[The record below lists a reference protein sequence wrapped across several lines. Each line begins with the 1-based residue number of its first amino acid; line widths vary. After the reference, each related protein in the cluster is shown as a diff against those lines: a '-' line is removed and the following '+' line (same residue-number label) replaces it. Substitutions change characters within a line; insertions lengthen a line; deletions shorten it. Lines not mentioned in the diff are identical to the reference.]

1 MIRLKS
7 LSLQD
12 IKNVEKGTVVFSA
25 LPSGGSV
32 TGIYGQ
38 NGSGKTAVIT
48 VVRCL
53 RCLMAGWS
61 VPDECIVG
69 LVRQG
74 SESASISAVFSVG
87 DDEVGYSVR
96 LKPIEN
102 GKAHVG
108 QETVELRSPGERKRV
123 LLDHKVS
130 EEDEM
135 GLLVST
141 LSPVSQWNSLKSV
154 RRADEKFRQE
164 ETLAWSQGR
173 SFVFATSFFDA
184 LKVIDEEISDT
195 SNLPKAKRDARDTN
209 LRPLIS
215 VLSALSNY
223 ARENMR
229 IMTTREGAAV
239 SFGCV
244 PIAHGSRFDVLNI
257 TQPVIVPQD
266 LQPVIEQMVEQS
278 NEVLPTV
285 IPGLQ
290 LGCDMQDDVTDDRQP
305 GVRVFLRSERNGVAI
320 PFWAESEGVKRIVG
334 MMSLLIR
341 MFNES
346 DVCIA
351 IDEIDSGI
359 FEILLGTLLQV
370 IAEYG
375 RGQLIFTA
383 HNLRVLEVLS
393 DKSIV
398 FSTSNPKNRFTTIKG
413 VRDSNNL
420 RNMYIRAVNID
431 DQPEELAPRVRKSRV
446 AVAFNKAGRVMR
458 KDDHA

>member
-12 IKNVEKGTVVFSA
+12 IKNVEKGTVVFSD

-102 GKAHVG
+102 GKAHVA

-184 LKVIDEEISDT
+184 LKVVNGEISDT
-195 SNLPKAKRDARDTN
+195 SNLPKAKRDARDAN

-266 LQPVIEQMVEQS
+266 LRPVIEQMVEQS

-285 IPGLQ
+285 IPGLSWA
-290 LGCDMQDDVTDDRQP
+290 VTCKMTLP
-305 GVRVFLRSERNGVAI
+305 MIGNLAC
-320 PFWAESEGVKRIVG
+320 
-334 MMSLLIR
+334 
-341 MFNES
+341 
-346 DVCIA
+346 VC
-351 IDEIDSGI
+351 
-359 FEILLGTLLQV
+359 F
-370 IAEYG
+370 
-375 RGQLIFTA
+375 
-383 HNLRVLEVLS
+383 
-393 DKSIV
+393 
-398 FSTSNPKNRFTTIKG
+398 
-413 VRDSNNL
+413 
-420 RNMYIRAVNID
+420 
-431 DQPEELAPRVRKSRV
+431 
-446 AVAFNKAGRVMR
+446 
-458 KDDHA
+458 